1 MLAEGPVVPHERPG
15 TEKPVE
21 PEIMNESTEIST
33 PIRTIIADDHPL
45 VLLAVENL
53 MSGFPNM
60 EIVGRASDANELFS
74 EADRVECDLAVM
86 DLYMPGSVGV
96 DGFGV
101 VKRFRKL
108 YPHMAL
114 VVLTMETDV
123 DALEHVL
130 SLGVDAVMSKRDR
143 VDLIHVAIVSALAH
157 ERYVGPAVRALIAEA
172 TVTRRLD
179 FVREL
184 LSPRELEVLKQ
195 YASGIGVTE
204 IAARLG
210 RSVKT
215 ISAQKCTAMRKLA
228 LRTDSELFRF
238 SVEYGVVSEDV
249 SRIRR

>member
-1 MLAEGPVVPHERPG
+1 
-15 TEKPVE
+15 
-21 PEIMNESTEIST
+21 MNASVDIST
-33 PIRTIIADDHPL
+33 PIRAIIADDHPL

-53 MSGFPNM
+53 MSGFPNVAV
-60 EIVGRASDANELFS
+60 VGRASDTAELFS
-74 EADRVECDLAVM
+74 EADRLECDLAVM
-86 DLYMPGSVGV
+86 DLYMPGSVGG
-96 DGFGV
+96 DGFGTIR
-101 VKRFRKL
+101 RFRKL
-108 YPHMAL
+108 HPKVAL
-114 VVLTMETDV
+114 VVLTMETDA

-172 TVTRRLD
+172 TVERRLN

-204 IAARLG
+204 IATRLG

-238 SVEYGVVSEDV
+238 SVEYGVLSDDLPQN
-249 SRIRR
+249 RR

>member
-1 MLAEGPVVPHERPG
+1 
-15 TEKPVE
+15 
-21 PEIMNESTEIST
+21 MNENVDIST
-33 PIRTIIADDHPL
+33 PIRAIIADDHPL

-53 MSGFPNM
+53 MSGFPNVAV
-60 EIVGRASDANELFS
+60 VGRASDTAELFS

-86 DLYMPGSVGV
+86 DLYMPGGV
-96 DGFGV
+96 AGDGFATV
-101 VKRFRKL
+101 RRFRKL
-108 YPHMAL
+108 YPEVAL
-114 VVLTMETDV
+114 VVLTMETDA

-172 TVTRRLD
+172 TVARRLN

-184 LSPRELEVLKQ
+184 LSSRELEVLKQ

-204 IAARLG
+204 IATRLG

-238 SVEYGVVSEDV
+238 SVEYGVLSDDLPQN
-249 SRIRR
+249 RR